1 MNNASK
7 ENVYAKI
14 MVLWRLG
21 KQIQVTKA
29 VFHLTRNSS

>member
-14 MVLWRLG
+14 MVFWRLG

-29 VFHLTRNSS
+29 VFHLTRNFS